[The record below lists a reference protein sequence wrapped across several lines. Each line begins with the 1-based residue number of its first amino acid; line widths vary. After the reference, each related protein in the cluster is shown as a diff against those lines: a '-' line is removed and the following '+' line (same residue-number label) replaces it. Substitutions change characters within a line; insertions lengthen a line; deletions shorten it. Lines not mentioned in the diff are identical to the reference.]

1 MNEFI
6 TWCMHHAGIVMLAL
20 GIGLVAMCHII
31 EIEKEHTRK
40 P

>member
-6 TWCMHHAGIVMLAL
+6 TWCMHHAGIVMLAVFV
-20 GIGLVAMCHII
+20 IVVAMCYL
-31 EIEKEHTRK
+31 IEKQPEHTHK